1 MEDRARIGLDLKVT
15 FPSSSRTV
23 DVHPRSCQRSR
34 DPDWF
39 DLFQRRVHLRTPMIA
54 SILVGIQSY
63 LPSWRS
69 WVTQFLLQYSRVV
82 SRIRLSLVR

>member
-1 MEDRARIGLDLKVT
+1 MEDRARVGSALTMT
-15 FPSSSRTV
+15 FPCSSRTAV
-23 DVHPRSCQRSR
+23 VHPRSCQRSR

-54 SILVGIQSY
+54 SILMGNQSY

-69 WVTQFLLQYSRVV
+69 WVTLFLLQYSRVV
-82 SRIRLSLVR
+82 FLIRLSLVR